1 MYQSHDAYT
10 ECGLGSSST
19 SAIVEIVQALGPTS
33 GLYGAKITGGGA
45 GGTVC
50 ILGLRTAIT
59 TFQQKVVD
67 VYHSKRCRSSISS
80 GDGSSSDSNSSSGD
94 SSSEYPHVFVGS
106 SIGADEFGI
115 QYF

>member
-19 SAIVEIVQALGPTS
+19 SAIVEIVQALGPSS

-50 ILGLRTAIT
+50 ILGLRTAIN
-59 TFQQKVVD
+59 TFQQHVVD
-67 VYHSKRCRSSISS
+67 VYHNRRCSGNSDSSSS
-80 GDGSSSDSNSSSGD
+80 GGGGSSSRS

-115 QYF
+115 KYF

>member
-19 SAIVEIVQALGPTS
+19 SAIVEIVQALGPSS

-67 VYHSKRCRSSISS
+67 VYHTRRC
-80 GDGSSSDSNSSSGD
+80 SSSSSSSS

-115 QYF
+115 KYF